1 MAKKEPFW
9 RGKKGAILDAHFGCS
24 LWLLK
29 RKMSLLA
36 WDSATGESHY
46 STFIPASNIT
56 VITFSVSMTA
66 LALVLSVT
74 FVYQFMTFFLH
85 NLASLGLATF
95 TLLLQ
100 KAKL

>member
-1 MAKKEPFW
+1 
-9 RGKKGAILDAHFGCS
+9 
-24 LWLLK
+24 
-29 RKMSLLA
+29 MSLLA

-56 VITFSVSMTA
+56 VITFFVSMTA
-66 LALVLSVT
+66 LALVLFEILCSPYTVT
-74 FVYQFMTFFLH
+74 FVYQFMTSFLH